1 MAFTGGGNLAGVTAL
16 KPVKLIRIIIT
27 ALLSATP
34 PTAAAEEPLPAAI
47 SCYQTAAN
55 AEDIDAYID
64 CFTPDAEMLDVSRVF
79 NGADA
84 IRAWALREVIPS
96 GDAFRHRRI
105 LESAPGYAKTEVQWL
120 SWVAHYHYW
129 WNATGKITK
138 MSLQYAD

>member
-1 MAFTGGGNLAGVTAL
+1 MKT
-16 KPVKLIRIIIT
+16 IRIAIAV
-27 ALLSATP
+27 ALLS
-34 PTAAAEEPLPAAI
+34 TAPLAVAAEDDLPAAI
-47 SCYQTAAN
+47 ACYQAAAN
-55 AEDIDAYID
+55 AKDIDAYIN

-96 GDAFRHRRI
+96 GDSFSHRRI
-105 LESAPGYAKTEVQWL
+105 LDSAPGYAKTEVQWL

-129 WNATGKITK
+129 WNTAGKITK

>member
-1 MAFTGGGNLAGVTAL
+1 MAFAGGGNLAGVAAL
-16 KPVKLIRIIIT
+16 KPVKLIRIIIA

-34 PTAAAEEPLPAAI
+34 PTAAAEESLPAAI
-47 SCYQTAAN
+47 ACYQTAAN
-55 AEDIDAYID
+55 AKDIDAYID
-64 CFTPDAEMLDVSRVF
+64 CFTPDAEMPDVSRVF
-79 NGADA
+79 HGADA

-96 GDAFRHRRI
+96 GDTFHHRRI

-129 WNATGKITK
+129 WNAAGKITK

>member
-1 MAFTGGGNLAGVTAL
+1 MKVILNTVAAALAA
-16 KPVKLIRIIIT
+16 
-27 ALLSATP
+27 AMFAAP
-34 PTAAAEEPLPAAI
+34 PTVAAQDATGATGATGELPAAI
-47 SCYQTAAN
+47 ACYQAA
-55 AEDIDAYID
+55 AHAKAIDAYID
-64 CFTPDAEMLDVSRVF
+64 CFTPDAEMVDVSRAF

-105 LESAPGYAKTEVQWL
+105 LDSAPGYAKTEAQWL

-129 WNATGKITK
+129 WNAAGKITK